1 MGFGNSGH
9 SDQLG
14 RRQFEAGYEM
24 NRNPN
29 RQTQLAIPSGTF
41 IVGNIGASTTSV
53 N

>member
-29 RQTQLAIPSGTF
+29 RQTQLAIPSG
-41 IVGNIGASTTSV
+41 NIGASTTSV